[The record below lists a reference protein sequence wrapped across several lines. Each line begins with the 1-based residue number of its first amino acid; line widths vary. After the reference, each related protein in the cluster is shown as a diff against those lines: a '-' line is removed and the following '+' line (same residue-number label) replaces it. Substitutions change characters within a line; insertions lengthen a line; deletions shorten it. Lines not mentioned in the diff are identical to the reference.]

1 MKVYVA
7 SSWKNDL
14 QPEVVKKLR
23 EAGHEVYDFKDH
35 DGFHWSSVQPDYN
48 TRPLKA
54 DELITMLCHPLACKG
69 FRRDMT
75 ALREADAVVL
85 VQPCGR
91 SAHLELGWAAGA
103 GKITVVLFRDLEP
116 PDLMYKMCDHFC
128 MSIEEVV
135 EVLKKEGQANN
146 VGPKAKWRPM
156 EYICT
161 ECPPP
166 RGPCWS
172 CEPHDCED

>member
-1 MKVYVA
+1 VKVYVA
-7 SSWKNDL
+7 SSWKNDI
-14 QPEVVKKLR
+14 QQEVVKILR
-23 EAGHEVYDFKDH
+23 GAGHEVYDFKGK
-35 DGFHWSSVQPDYN
+35 DGFHWSSVQPDYR

-54 DELITMLCHPLACKG
+54 PEVITMLNHHLAHAG
-69 FRRDMT
+69 FDRDMN
-75 ALREADAVVL
+75 ALKEADAVVL

-103 GKITVVLFRDLEP
+103 DKITVVLLRDDEP

-128 MSIEEVV
+128 TDIKQVI
-135 EVLKKEGQANN
+135 EVLKKEEQANN
-146 VGPKAKWRPM
+146 VGSKAKWTPV
-156 EYICT
+156 EYVCT